1 MDRSKVTYFETILQ
15 AIGRTPL
22 VRLRR
27 VTGSARGL
35 ILAKVEFL
43 NPGGSIKDRIGVTI
57 VEEAEREGQIKP
69 GGLIVEATS
78 GNTGMGLALAAAVK
92 GYRTVF
98 TLPDKMSMEKIR
110 LLRAFGAEVIVTPT
124 AVPHESPESYTEV
137 AKRVV
142 RESPNSILANQYY
155 NPRNP
160 ESHYLTTGPEI
171 WEQTGGQITHFVC
184 GIGTGGT
191 ITGTGRYLKEKNP
204 AIKVIGIDPKGSVFR
219 EYFQTGKINP
229 QLKTY
234 KVEGIGQ
241 DYLPGVLDFAVIDE
255 IIEADDRESFLMA
268 RRLTREEGLL
278 AGGSCGTAVAGMMKV
293 ADRFTD
299 DDVVVVVLPDSGE
312 RYLSKIYDDDWMR
325 EYGFLVPEKVN
336 ARYVLER
343 KPPAER
349 RLISAAPGD
358 PVRSALDLFRGHDI
372 SQIPVLDGEHCVGSL
387 HDHSLMLKIF
397 EQPDLLSARVDSV
410 MARPFPTVR
419 CEASIDEVL
428 RLLSAKDQYAVLVVE
443 EKGLVGILS
452 RYDVIEFMGH

>member
-1 MDRSKVTYFETILQ
+1 MDRSRVTYFETILQ

-343 KPPAER
+343 KPLAER

-358 PVRSALDLFRGHDI
+358 PVKSALDLFREHDI
-372 SQIPVLDGEHCVGSL
+372 SQIPVLDGERCVGSL

-419 CEASIDEVL
+419 CEASIDDVL

>member
-1 MDRSKVTYFETILQ
+1 MDRSRVTYFETILQ

-57 VEEAEREGQIKP
+57 VEEAEREGQIRP

-325 EYGFLVPEKVN
+325 E
-336 ARYVLER
+336 
-343 KPPAER
+343 
-349 RLISAAPGD
+349 
-358 PVRSALDLFRGHDI
+358 
-372 SQIPVLDGEHCVGSL
+372 
-387 HDHSLMLKIF
+387 
-397 EQPDLLSARVDSV
+397 
-410 MARPFPTVR
+410 
-419 CEASIDEVL
+419 
-428 RLLSAKDQYAVLVVE
+428 
-443 EKGLVGILS
+443 
-452 RYDVIEFMGH
+452 

>member
-1 MDRSKVTYFETILQ
+1 MDRAKVTYFETILQ

-35 ILAKVEFL
+35 ILAKVESL
-43 NPGGSIKDRIGVTI
+43 NPGGSIKDRIGVSI
-57 VEEAEREGQIKP
+57 VEAAEREGRLKP
-69 GGLIVEATS
+69 GGMIVEATS
-78 GNTGMGLALAAAVK
+78 GNTGMGLALVAAVK

-98 TLPDKMSMEKIR
+98 TLPDKMSIEKIK

-142 RESPNSILANQYY
+142 HDTPNSILANQYY
-155 NPRNP
+155 NPLNP
-160 ESHYLTTGPEI
+160 ESHFLTTGPEI

-191 ITGTGRYLKEKNP
+191 ITGAGRFLKEKNP

-219 EYFQTGKINP
+219 EYFTTGTINP
-229 QLKTY
+229 HLKTY

-241 DYLPGVLDFAVIDE
+241 DYLPGVLDFSVIDE
-255 IIEADDRESFLMA
+255 VIEVDDRESFLMA

-278 AGGSCGTAVAGMMKV
+278 VGGSCGTAVAGMMKI
-293 ADRFTD
+293 AGRFSD
-299 DDVVVVVLPDSGE
+299 DDIVVVILPDSGE

-325 EYGFLVPEKVN
+325 EYGFLVPEKVT

-343 KPPAER
+343 KPAGEKK
-349 RLISAAPGD
+349 LIAAAPQD
-358 PVRSALDLFRGHDI
+358 TVRSVLDLFRKHDI
-372 SQIPVLDGEHCVGSL
+372 SQLPVLEGGRCIGSL
-387 HDHSLMLKIF
+387 HDHSLMLGIF
-397 EQPDLLSARVDSV
+397 ERPELLDARVESIMD
-410 MARPFPTVR
+410 RPFPAVR
-419 CEASIDEVL
+419 GDASIDEIL

-443 EKGLVGILS
+443 EAGVAGILS